1 MKLNYLEMAAVLGMM
16 EMAEMVKMVG
26 RTEMAGIA
34 GMAGT
39 VGMTKM
45 AGIARMAGTFE
56 KAAMVDSTT
65 NKIFKDTATK
75 CKYIKFVL
83 QNLKS
88 LKSRV

>member
-1 MKLNYLEMAAVLGMM
+1 MKLNYLEMAAVMGMM
-16 EMAEMVKMVG
+16 EMAEMVKMAG
-26 RTEMAGIA
+26 RVEMAR
-34 GMAGT
+34 T

-45 AGIARMAGTFE
+45 VGIARMVGPFE
-56 KAAMVDSTT
+56 MAAMVDSTT
-65 NKIFKDTATK
+65 NKIFKDTVTK